1 MRIQSPF
8 DPALRNRQ
16 RTQELFGFSYR
27 IEVFVP
33 VAKRVYGYYVFPM
46 LEGDKLI
53 GRIEV
58 KTNRTNRTLDI
69 SGIWPEATTSLTP
82 ARKARI
88 QAKLTRLCGLAG
100 CEGVSGLEVLARA

>member
-1 MRIQSPF
+1 MLHWRVES
-8 DPALRNRQ
+8 A
-16 RTQELFGFSYR
+16 
-27 IEVFVP
+27 P